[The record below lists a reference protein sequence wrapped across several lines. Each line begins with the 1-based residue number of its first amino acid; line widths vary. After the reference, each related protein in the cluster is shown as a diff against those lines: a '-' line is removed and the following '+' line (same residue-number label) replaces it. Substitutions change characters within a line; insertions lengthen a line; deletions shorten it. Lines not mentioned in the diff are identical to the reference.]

1 LTSKRCYRTIW
12 AALWR
17 RERTLEWTTR
27 NLSKIQE
34 LKSQLAEAQTR
45 VDSLSKENDELK
57 ASAEAAAK
65 SKSKA
70 TKGKRKKKGKK

>member
-1 LTSKRCYRTIW
+1 M
-12 AALWR
+12 
-17 RERTLEWTTR
+17 
-27 NLSKIQE
+27 QE
-34 LKSQLAEAQTR
+34 LKTQLAEAQTK
-45 VDSLSKENDELK
+45 VDSLTKENDGLK